1 MYGKITING
10 DWRYVKMMYNRENAV
25 LYAQEWAY
33 RRNPRYFDFSKL
45 GGDCTN
51 FASQC
56 IYAGA
61 QVMNYTPT
69 FGWYYISV
77 GDRAP
82 AWTGV
87 DELYRFLIS
96 NKGAGPQGEV
106 VPLRNIMEG
115 DIVQLRCGNGERF
128 DHSPVVVDR
137 GNGTPDSVLVAA
149 HTNDSDC
156 RQLSTYRY
164 NAMRPIHIYNVGENR

>member
-1 MYGKITING
+1 
-10 DWRYVKMMYNRENAV
+10 MMYNRENAV

-115 DIVQLRCGNGERF
+115 DIVLLRCVNGERF

-149 HTNDSDC
+149 HTKDSDS

-164 NAMRPIHIYNVGENR
+164 NATRPIHINNVGENR

>member
-115 DIVQLRCGNGERF
+115 DIVQLRFGNGERF

-156 RQLSTYRY
+156 RQLST
-164 NAMRPIHIYNVGENR
+164 

>member
-1 MYGKITING
+1 
-10 DWRYVKMMYNRENAV
+10 
-25 LYAQEWAY
+25 
-33 RRNPRYFDFSKL
+33 
-45 GGDCTN
+45 
-51 FASQC
+51 
-56 IYAGA
+56 
-61 QVMNYTPT
+61 MNYTPT

-115 DIVQLRCGNGERF
+115 DIVQLRFGNGERF